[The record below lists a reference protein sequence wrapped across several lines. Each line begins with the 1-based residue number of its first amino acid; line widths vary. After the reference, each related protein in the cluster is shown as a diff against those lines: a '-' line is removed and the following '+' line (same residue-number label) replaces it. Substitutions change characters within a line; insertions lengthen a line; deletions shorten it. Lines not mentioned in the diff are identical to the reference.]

1 MATIKLSIDLP
12 RFDKVKLCILKCS
25 SVLKLKGG
33 IKFRVCNVCSTRL
46 PSDLSDKHS
55 EHLKTHDKQWNIY
68 LIMMSK
74 LLQKEIQDKHELI
87 KAKTV
92 VKDQSE
98 NEETS
103 SNSDAEEE
111 HIVYSAVD
119 CLQHSGPRPPP
130 LTTFELILMRKFTHD
145 KNPVRKYREITD
157 WKVAKQCNI
166 IKFNKVVDELGD
178 GMTAGELYGP
188 NSEVVN
194 KISRLICEKQC
205 YYLPGECYFGDC
217 HAVNFK
223 DLMKKEL
230 HDQFGPHFRKLMKG
244 SSEVKIL
251 QYNEHRQPKV
261 YELCESIGVA
271 TKLEYNS
278 EGYLDLNYDLFCKEL
293 WDFETPLFILEENK
307 VLDTLLGLILAAS
320 EKFHI

>member
-1 MATIKLSIDLP
+1 M
-12 RFDKVKLCILKCS
+12 
-25 SVLKLKGG
+25 
-33 IKFRVCNVCSTRL
+33 
-46 PSDLSDKHS
+46 
-55 EHLKTHDKQWNIY
+55 
-68 LIMMSK
+68 
-74 LLQKEIQDKHELI
+74 
-87 KAKTV
+87 
-92 VKDQSE
+92 KDQSE

-178 GMTAGELYGP
+178 GLTAGELYGP

-194 KISRLICEKQC
+194 KISRLLCEKQC

-230 HDQFGPHFRKLMKG
+230 HDQFGPHLVNVSASVNERIFR
-244 SSEVKIL
+244 S
-251 QYNEHRQPKV
+251 
-261 YELCESIGVA
+261 
-271 TKLEYNS
+271 
-278 EGYLDLNYDLFCKEL
+278 
-293 WDFETPLFILEENK
+293 
-307 VLDTLLGLILAAS
+307 
-320 EKFHI
+320 